1 MGELLNDPNPDYST
15 NPNPNPTT
23 TKSVKQMWG
32 YVRYVVSYSNYETEQ
47 T

>member
-32 YVRYVVSYSNYETEQ
+32 YERYVVSYSNYETEQ